1 MMTKTLTLLAAALA
15 FAAAAGCTKPPRP
28 KTEASAGPS
37 SSPASSSSA
46 ERQLVSAE
54 RISADDAA
62 LTEKVKSA
70 LANETGLKAL
80 KLDVE
85 ANSGVVSVKGQVE
98 NDETKQRIQ
107 EVAQAVPGVT
117 WVQNQVSVVPKPS

>member
-1 MMTKTLTLLAAALA
+1 MTKTLTLLAASLA
-15 FAAAAGCTKPPRP
+15 FAAAAGCTKPPQP
-28 KTEASAGPS
+28 KTGASAGPS
-37 SSPASSSSA
+37 SAPASSSSA

-54 RISADDAA
+54 RISTDDAA